1 MRARVFAPIASVGR
15 VHDLASGACAQF
27 RMMNMH
33 IFAPETADIHAARI
47 LYDGGNRTRV
57 EAQRHRQNSS
67 RMDRNSTFR
76 IAHSAQYRVPDL
88 RKGHPPWAYDM
99 WSAGADVFSR
109 LVTGFRILD
118 PLSSHL
124 KECTR
129 SGKGVRAE
137 ATAWRTFASIAEH
150 RVDRRQGAF
159 ASRLYACMMGA
170 YLRDEKAR

>member
-1 MRARVFAPIASVGR
+1 
-15 VHDLASGACAQF
+15 
-27 RMMNMH
+27 MMNMH
-33 IFAPETADIHAARI
+33 IFAPETSDIHAARI
-47 LYDGGNRTRV
+47 FYDGGNRTRV

-67 RMDRNSTFR
+67 RMDRNSTSR
-76 IAHSAQYRVPDL
+76 IARSAQYREPDL

-129 SGKGVRAE
+129 SEKGVQAE
-137 ATAWRTFASIAEH
+137 ATAWRKFASTAEH
-150 RVDRRQGAF
+150 RLQRRRHAF
-159 ASRLYACMMGA
+159 ESRRYRCIMGA